1 MRPPRRGRSDT
12 DTHKPTAERSFAPPN
27 QGNPTSTPTLTPT
40 ATALPTPTSTQTP
53 TATPT
58 STVPPTSDL
67 PDDLWEIIV
76 VIDLD
81 NPINPDATPD
91 VRGDTGGRDTDGDDT
106 DSGTDSDDTDGD
118 DTDGDDTDGDDTD
131 GDDTDGDTDDDT
143 PDHYAGDRT
152 VWSCQE
158 HSDLITWL
166 AALRQTM
173 TPGSHPQAVTQPQSM
188 NARLGPGLAY
198 DVITTLPQGTRAN
211 IIGVDPRGEWYQ
223 VELTGLDIPVWI
235 YQSLVNVEG
244 SLANVPTVSAE
255 ELAKLPISGATG
267 SRPIAT
273 IQPEVMNVRIGPG
286 IDYDVL
292 TTLPQGTQ
300 VQVVGIDPSGEW
312 LQVELDGF
320 SSLGWVYRDLV
331 VVDCPLTNVRRIT
344 ESEISQQPAALV
356 PDLRR
361 LRLLRPRPRLRHR
374 SHDPSRDLGRN
385 HRRRRLPAQY
395 LVPDHRPR
403 P

>member
-1 MRPPRRGRSDT
+1 MADPTPTPTSDGDDT
-12 DTHKPTAERSFAPPN
+12 D
-27 QGNPTSTPTLTPT
+27 GNPTSTPTLTPT

-76 VIDLD
+76 VIDSD

-106 DSGTDSDDTDGD
+106 DGDDTDNDDTDGD
-118 DTDGDDTDGDDTD
+118 DTDGDDTDNDDSDGADTD
-131 GDDTDGDTDDDT
+131 EDT
-143 PDHYAGDRT
+143 PDHYASDRT
-152 VWSCQE
+152 FWSCQE

-235 YQSLVNVEG
+235 YQSLVAVEG

-273 IQPEVMNVRIGPG
+273 IQPEIMNVRIGPG

-300 VQVVGIDPSGEW
+300 VAS
-312 LQVELDGF
+312 
-320 SSLGWVYRDLV
+320 R
-331 VVDCPLTNVRRIT
+331 
-344 ESEISQQPAALV
+344 
-356 PDLRR
+356 
-361 LRLLRPRPRLRHR
+361 RHR
-374 SHDPSRDLGRN
+374 SQRRMAAGRTRWVQLPRLGLPRPG
-385 HRRRRLPAQY
+385 RGRLPAGQR
-395 LVPDHRPR
+395 PPHHRD
-403 P
+403 